1 MSENLEKEY
10 SEIRRQLM
18 KYRNVQSLMQYIN
31 EETLMAKHKS
41 LNGDK
46 ALGIDKVSKDMFD
59 INAEEN
65 IKKLYEDMKKF
76 KYKPYPSRRVYIP
89 KANGDKRPLGIP
101 SYQDKIVEGVMSDIL
116 NEIYEPIFLDCSYGF
131 RANRDCHQA
140 INALDKIIMKKNI
153 NWIVEADIKG
163 FFNNVNHEWLV
174 KFLEHII
181 KDKNFIRYIK
191 RFLKAGIIEDNQYYE
206 TETGT
211 PQGGLISPILA
222 NVYLHYV
229 LDLWFELYI
238 KTKSKG
244 GAYLVRYAD
253 DFVACF
259 ENEEDA
265 KWFYDELVERLAKF
279 GLEIETSKSRIF
291 PFGRNSRTKDNFDF
305 LGFNIYNSKSR
316 NGYYM
321 VGYKT
326 NKKKSRQN
334 KQKIKEHI
342 KLNRDAKP
350 KDLIKQ
356 LNRIL
361 TGYYN
366 YYGISFNT
374 SWLKEIYQYTLLQL
388 KKSLSRRSQRGI
400 MTWEKY
406 HAIIDYSPLVSPR
419 ITYKLW

>member
-1 MSENLEKEY
+1 MENDY
-10 SEIRRQLM
+10 SEIRKQLI

-31 EETLMAKHKS
+31 EDTLMAKHKS
-41 LNGDK
+41 LDGNK
-46 ALGIDKVSKDMFD
+46 ALGADKTSKDVFD
-59 INAEEN
+59 INVEEN
-65 IKKLYEDMKKF
+65 IKKLVSDMKKF
-76 KYKPYPSRRVYIP
+76 RYKPYPSRRVYIP

-101 SYQDKIVEGVMSDIL
+101 SYQDKIVEGVMADIL
-116 NEIYEPIFLDCSYGF
+116 NAIYEPIFLECSYGF
-131 RANRDCHQA
+131 RPNRDCHQA
-140 INALDKIIMKKNI
+140 INTLDKIIMKRNI

-163 FFNNVNHEWLV
+163 FFNNVNHEWLI

-191 RFLKAGIIEDNQYYE
+191 RFLKAGIIEDNNYYE
-206 TETGT
+206 TDKGT

-229 LDLWFELYI
+229 LDLWFKLYV
-238 KTKSKG
+238 KDKCKG
-244 GAYLVRYAD
+244 GAYLIRYAD

-259 ENEEDA
+259 ENESEA
-265 KWFYDELVERLAKF
+265 KWFYEELIERLAKF
-279 GLEIETSKSRIF
+279 GLEIETTKSRIF
-291 PFGRNSRTKDNFDF
+291 PFGRNSNSKDNFDF

-326 NKKKSRQN
+326 SEKKSKVKKQN
-334 KQKIKEHI
+334 IKEHI
-342 KLNRDAKP
+342 KLNRDVKP

-366 YYGISFNT
+366 YYGISFNFN
-374 SWLKEIYQYTLLQL
+374 WLLEIYKYTFNQL
-388 KKSLSRRSQRGI
+388 KKWLSRRSQRGKI
-400 MTWEKY
+400 TWNKMY
-406 HAIIDYSPLVSPR
+406 AIIEYNPLVSPK

>member
-1 MSENLEKEY
+1 MEKEY

-18 KYRNVQSLMQYIN
+18 KYKNVQSLMRYIN
-31 EETLMAKHKS
+31 EETLMAKHKA
-41 LNGDK
+41 LNGEK
-46 ALGIDKVSKDMFD
+46 ALGVDKVSKDMFD

-76 KYKPYPSRRVYIP
+76 RYKPYPSRRVYIP

-101 SYQDKIVEGVMSDIL
+101 SYQDKIVEGVMADIL

-191 RFLKAGIIEDNQYYE
+191 RFLKAGIIEDSQYYE

-244 GAYLVRYAD
+244 GAYLIRYAD

-265 KWFYDELVERLAKF
+265 KWFYDELIERLAKF

-291 PFGRNSRTKDNFDF
+291 PFGRNSRTKDSFDF

-326 NKKKSRQN
+326 SEKKSKQK

-366 YYGISFNT
+366 YYGISLNFN
-374 SWLKEIYQYTLLQL
+374 WIKEIYQYTLTQL
-388 KKSLSRRSQRGI
+388 KKRLSRRSQRGN

-406 HAIIDYSPLVSPR
+406 QAIINYSPLVIPK